1 MAKRIEFL
9 APVEAMRG
17 NLSGS
22 QKLLYPTQDNSA
34 YDAPSNKQ
42 SYATNYSTR
51 YIGAKRSRDGL
62 KFFSVRQRSSVT
74 MSPAVRRNMALLGS
88 SSEFANRIMRNLSA
102 LTDLQELFT
111 QYAPTG
117 YTFKRWIAERVRLAL
132 NSLSPT
138 FQFDPSGDPTTLFQN
153 PYAPA
158 LQANA
163 KSIASTLIA
172 DKPELLD
179 RIVFKFWEVLGV
191 VSPKV
196 MPVEVQGYGI
206 FYMLAS
212 TSITFVTQYGDQ
224 LPENFWQPNH
234 TIFDKLGNPML
245 NVIVSNSPDVTT
257 VRTMAPGTIDFY
269 VLYRHAANQTAAD
282 DVIVDSVTMNFEEGY
297 VYTFKPE

>member
-22 QKLLYPTQDNSA
+22 QKLTYPTKDNGA
-34 YDAPSNKQ
+34 YEAPSNKQ
-42 SYATNYSTR
+42 SYATNYATR
-51 YIGAKRSRDGL
+51 YIGAKRSKDGL

-74 MSPAVRRNMALLGS
+74 MTPKVRKNMALLGC
-88 SSEFANRIMRNLSA
+88 SSEFANRIMQNLST
-102 LTDLQELFT
+102 LTDLQELYT

-132 NSLSPT
+132 NSLDPT
-138 FQFDPSGDPTTLFQN
+138 FRFDPSGDPTTLYQN
-153 PYAPA
+153 PFAPA

-163 KSIASTLIA
+163 QSISNTLASYHS
-172 DKPELLD
+172 ELLD

-191 VSPKV
+191 TSPKV
-196 MPVEVQGYGI
+196 IPVEVQGFGV

-224 LPENFWQPNH
+224 LPQNFWQPNH
-234 TIFDKLGNPML
+234 IIFDKLGNPML
-245 NVIVSNSPDVTT
+245 SVIVSNSPEVTT

-269 VLYRHAANQTAAD
+269 VLYRHATNQTAAD
-282 DVIVDSVTMNFEEGY
+282 DVLVDSVSMNFEEGY